1 MASITRSAIARTAE
15 LLTAPAGLNGALAEM
30 SEGSGVSL
38 PGIEGK
44 QILTQN
50 VAAELA
56 EKSLEWRYPAITIYC
71 EKIRNELKE
80 KFRTFSGLVQ
90 LTVEVR
96 VTHDRLDGLETA
108 AETYASAVMQVLD
121 KSRGDWGNG
130 MHFGGEYEVEFGPV
144 KRGGRGFL
152 QIAKVRFE
160 VFASR

>member
-1 MASITRSAIARTAE
+1 MTSITRSAIARTAE
-15 LLTAPAGLNGALAEM
+15 LLTAPTGLNSALAEL
-30 SEGSGVSL
+30 SEGGGLSF
-38 PGIEGK
+38 PEIEGR

-56 EKSLEWRYPAITIYC
+56 ERSLEWKYPAVTVYC
-71 EKIRNELKE
+71 EKIRNELTE
-80 KFRTFSGLVQ
+80 KFRIFSGLVL

-96 VTHDRLDGLETA
+96 ATHDRLEGLEA
-108 AETYASAVMQVLD
+108 AVETYASGVMQVLD
-121 KSRGDWGNG
+121 KSRGDWGDG
-130 MHFGGEYEVEFGPV
+130 MHYGGEYEVEFGAV